1 MSKART
7 GKPSGFFSASM
18 KPFEGFRSVSF
29 TLDGAE
35 YTLMTEA
42 PLSADALCAMAGE
55 LIAAHDR

>member
-1 MSKART
+1 
-7 GKPSGFFSASM
+7 M